1 MTIYILRIKTLIEY
15 EFEEC
20 ENFYFLSAEA
30 RAQFREEYIIQHT
43 RDGKWIPN
51 INSIDFEED
60 EGDLSYVKDEMT
72 LEQFEAL
79 FEVEVDTFINKDK
92 YISCNK

>member
-1 MTIYILRIKTLIEY
+1 MTIYILRIKTIIEY
-15 EFEEC
+15 EFVEC

-30 RAQFREEYIIQHT
+30 RSQFREEYIRDHT

-51 INSIDFEED
+51 INSIEFSED
-60 EGDLSYVKDEMT
+60 EGDLSYVKDEMI

-79 FEVEVDTFINKDK
+79 FGVEVDTLIEEANR
-92 YISCNK
+92 S

>member
-1 MTIYILRIKTLIEY
+1 MTIYILRIKKLIEY
-15 EFEEC
+15 EFEES

-30 RAQFREEYIIQHT
+30 RAQFREEYIRQHT

-51 INSIDFEED
+51 INSIDFDED
-60 EGDLSYVKDEMT
+60 EGDLSYVKDEIT

-79 FEVEVDTFINKDK
+79 FKVEVDALINEDIDK
-92 YISCNK
+92 